1 MFSKSEKFLAQYPG
15 TRVSCY
21 VPPWKRARDVH
32 SYAAEECSPWRDSQG
47 GCSATGGNGY
57 ISVTC
62 RTWNSQEMISS
73 LAGAEASGK
82 SECLSE
88 KQPPR
93 GLLIT
98 FAVKTQNPPP

>member
-1 MFSKSEKFLAQYPG
+1 MFFKSEKFLAQDPG

-21 VPPWKRARDVH
+21 VLPWKRARDVH
-32 SYAAEECSPWRDSQG
+32 SYTTEECGPWRDSQG

-73 LAGAEASGK
+73 LVGAK
-82 SECLSE
+82 VF
-88 KQPPR
+88 Q
-93 GLLIT
+93 
-98 FAVKTQNPPP
+98 